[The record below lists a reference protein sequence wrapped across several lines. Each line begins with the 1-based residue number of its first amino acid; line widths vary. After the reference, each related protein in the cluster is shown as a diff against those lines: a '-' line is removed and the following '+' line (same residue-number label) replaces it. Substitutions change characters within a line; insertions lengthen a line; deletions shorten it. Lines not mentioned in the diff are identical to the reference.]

1 MNLEAEKTAI
11 LLYQNEFLSGGLNSS
26 DGVTT
31 FVEESNMI
39 ENSVDLAN
47 KAWEKG
53 VKIIHAAFVAFIDP
67 MKPKPGDIE
76 IQKHRLRVA
85 DMFCHTNL
93 QEILEENGIEVLAV
107 AGKDLQGFEVIGLI
121 DCTATK
127 KK

>member
-1 MNLEAEKTAI
+1 
-11 LLYQNEFLSGGLNSS
+11 
-26 DGVTT
+26 
-31 FVEESNMI
+31 MI

-76 IQKHRLRVA
+76 IQKHRL
-85 DMFCHTNL
+85 MFCHTNL